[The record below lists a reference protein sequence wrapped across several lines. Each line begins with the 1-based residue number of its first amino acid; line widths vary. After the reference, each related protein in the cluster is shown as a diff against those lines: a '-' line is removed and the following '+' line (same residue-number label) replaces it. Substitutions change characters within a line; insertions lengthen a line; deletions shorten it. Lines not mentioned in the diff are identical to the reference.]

1 MKKFSKLFALLLAL
15 ALVLGSMT
23 TVFAGNAMD
32 PTLTAPNM
40 TGKVTISNALAGATY
55 KLYRVLDISGTT
67 GTGEDLKSAFVT
79 NTTWNAAIRELPST
93 WFDFTG
99 DNAGSL
105 ATPKADL
112 SQIGTAQ
119 QFAAEVVAKAGTT
132 ITPDATANVETSG
145 TYDFANLPYG
155 YYVMVSSR
163 QNAEQKH
170 TVFTLN
176 KAELTITE
184 KNLATPTIAKKVQHA
199 DSTPENA
206 APADAISADYNAI
219 LTYTVTI
226 TAVAGTDTYTITDA
240 LPGEITLV
248 NDSLAVNKVSGD
260 VTTTLEKGTDYAVTS
275 TVANASFEI
284 TLSSTIRNGLKDGD
298 KIVLTYNA
306 KLQSAVATLNPI
318 RNTATLHYGDK
329 QQCSDYATVYT
340 GHISFYK
347 VDGKSNENLAGAK
360 FVLKNKAGKYAVLS
374 KAKDGSNYSFS
385 HMVDES
391 KDATVIV
398 TDGGTGVYTIRGL
411 SAGEYILVEVEA
423 PANYIKGE
431 DTTVTISEKR
441 DQSTGVLL
449 GLEVPASV
457 TIVNMPGSTL
467 PETGGTGTTIF
478 YIAGAVL
485 VVAALALLLIKRR
498 TSSEN

>member
-23 TVFAGNAMD
+23 TVFAGNAME
-32 PTLTAPNM
+32 PTLTTPNT

-79 NTTWNAAIRELPST
+79 NDNWNAAIRSLKPA
-93 WFDFTG
+93 WFHIAG
-99 DNAGSL
+99 NGVGSL
-105 ATPKADL
+105 ATPLDEFTNNEAKA
-112 SQIGTAQ
+112 QA
-119 QFAAEVVAKAGTT
+119 FAAAALAAGSGIAADETKT
-132 ITPDATANVETSG
+132 ISTSG
-145 TYDFANLPYG
+145 AQVFESLPYG
-155 YYVMVSSR
+155 YYIMVSTR
-163 QNAEQKH
+163 QNGEPKY

-184 KNLATPTIAKKVQHA
+184 KNVATPTIDKKVNDQEA
-199 DSTPENA
+199 V
-206 APADAISADYNAI
+206 SADFNSI
-219 LTYTVTI
+219 LNYTITI
-226 TAVAGTDTYTITDA
+226 TAVAGTDTYTITDV
-240 LPGEITLV
+240 LPSTIGFQ
-248 NDSLAVNKVSGD
+248 NDLTVSKVSGEA
-260 VTTTLEKGTDYAVTS
+260 TTTLNGTGTDVDYTFAYTE
-275 TVANASFEI
+275 ASNSFVL
-284 TLSSTIRNGLKDGD
+284 TLTETCRKALKDGD
-298 KIVLTYNA
+298 KLVITY
-306 KLQSAVATLNPI
+306 KGKLNPNNATI
-318 RNTATLHYGDK
+318 NPYRNTAELQYNGTEVI
-329 QQCSDYATVYT
+329 SDTATVYT

-360 FVLKNKAGKYAVLS
+360 FVLKNKAGKYAVMT
-374 KAKDGSNYSFS
+374 KAGNNYSFS
-385 HMVDES
+385 HAVDSADE
-391 KDATVIV
+391 ATVIL

-411 SAGEYILVEVEA
+411 SAGEYMLVEVEA

>member
-1 MKKFSKLFALLLAL
+1 MKKFSKLFALLLAF

-32 PTLTAPNM
+32 PLVTAPNM

-79 NTTWNAAIRELPST
+79 NATWNTAIRELSST

-105 ATPKADL
+105 ATPKANL
-112 SQIGTAQ
+112 SESSTAQ
-119 QFAAEVVAKAGTT
+119 QFAAEVVAKADNT
-132 ITPDATANVETSG
+132 IDPDRTANVETSG

-176 KAELTITE
+176 KATLEITE
-184 KNLATPTIAKKVQHA
+184 KNVATPTIVKKVNSQEA
-199 DSTPENA
+199 V
-206 APADAISADYNAI
+206 SADFNSI
-219 LTYTVTI
+219 LNYTITI
-226 TAVAGTDTYTITDA
+226 TAVAGTDTYTITDV
-240 LPGEITLV
+240 LPKSIGFQ
-248 NDSLAVNKVSGD
+248 NDLTVEKVSGET
-260 VTTTLEKGTDYAVTS
+260 TTTLTDTGAKVDYTFVYTGTS
-275 TVANASFEI
+275 NSFVL
-284 TLSSTIRNGLKDGD
+284 TLTETCRKALKDGD
-298 KIVLTYNA
+298 TLVITYKGKLNPNNETLNPYRNTA
-306 KLQSAVATLNPI
+306 KLQYNGTEEI
-318 RNTATLHYGDK
+318 
-329 QQCSDYATVYT
+329 SDTATVYT
-340 GHISFYK
+340 GHISFFK
-347 VDGKSNENLAGAK
+347 VNGKGGANLAGAK
-360 FVLKNKAGKYAVLS
+360 FVLKSKATGRYAVLTG
-374 KAKDGSNYSFS
+374 AGGSDYNFS
-385 HMVDES
+385 SVVQDQTA
-391 KDATVIV
+391 ATKIV
-398 TDGGTGVYTIRGL
+398 TGDGADAYTIRGL
-411 SAGEYILVEVEA
+411 DAGEYILVEVEA
-423 PANYIKGE
+423 PENFIKGE

-441 DQSTGVLL
+441 DNGGKLI

-498 TSSEN
+498 ASSEN

>member
-23 TVFAGNAMD
+23 TVFAGNAME
-32 PTLTAPNM
+32 PTLTTPNT

-67 GTGEDLKSAFVT
+67 ADGTKSSFVT
-79 NTTWNAAIRELPST
+79 NEKWDAIIRSLGNKWCTVEGTGAGGLVTPVA
-93 WFDFTG
+93 DFTQ
-99 DNAGSL
+99 
-105 ATPKADL
+105 AD
-112 SQIGTAQ
+112 TAQ
-119 QFAAEVVAKAGTT
+119 QFAVEVLGKANS
-132 ITPDATANVETSG
+132 IDPDATANVETSG
-145 TYDFANLPYG
+145 AYVFESLPYG

-163 QNAEQKH
+163 QSADVRY

-176 KAELTITE
+176 KTELSITE
-184 KNLATPTIAKKVQHA
+184 KNVITPTIAKKVQHA

-248 NDSLAVNKVSGD
+248 NDSLVVSKVSGD
-260 VTTTLEKGTDYAVTS
+260 MTTTLGKGTDYTVTS
-275 TVANASFEI
+275 TVANVSFEI
-284 TLSSTIRNGLKDGD
+284 ALTSELRNGLKDGD

-360 FVLKNKAGKYAVLS
+360 FVLKNKAGKYAVMT
-374 KAKDGSNYSFS
+374 KAGNNYSFS
-385 HMVDES
+385 HAVDSADE
-391 KDATVIV
+391 ATVIL

-411 SAGEYILVEVEA
+411 SAGEYMLVEVEA

>member
-32 PTLTAPNM
+32 PLVTAPNM

-79 NTTWNAAIRELPST
+79 NEKWNTAIRSLKPD
-93 WFDFTG
+93 WFHFAG
-99 DNAGSL
+99 EGVGSL
-105 ATPKADL
+105 ATPLDEFTNNEAKA
-112 SQIGTAQ
+112 QA
-119 QFAAEVVAKAGTT
+119 FAAAALAAGSSIAADVTKT
-132 ITPDATANVETSG
+132 ISTSG
-145 TYDFANLPYG
+145 AQVFESLPYG
-155 YYVMVSSR
+155 YYIMVSTR
-163 QNAEQKH
+163 QNGEPKY

-184 KNLATPTIAKKVQHA
+184 KNLATPTIVKKVNDKEA
-199 DSTPENA
+199 V
-206 APADAISADYNAI
+206 SADFNSI
-219 LTYTVTI
+219 LDYTITI

-248 NDSLAVNKVSGD
+248 NDSLVVSKVSGD
-260 VTTTLEKGTDYAVTS
+260 MTTTLGKGTDYTVTS
-275 TVANASFEI
+275 TVANVSFEI
-284 TLSSTIRNGLKDGD
+284 ALTSELRNGLKDGD

-360 FVLKNKAGKYAVLS
+360 FVLKNKAGKYAVMT
-374 KAKDGSNYSFS
+374 KAGNNYSFS
-385 HMVDES
+385 HAVDSADE
-391 KDATVIV
+391 ATVIL

-411 SAGEYILVEVEA
+411 SAGEYMLVEVEA

-431 DTTVTISEKR
+431 DTTVTISEER
-441 DQSTGVLL
+441 DEGGNLI
-449 GLEVPASV
+449 GLKVPASV

>member
-32 PTLTAPNM
+32 PLVTAPNM

-79 NTTWNAAIRELPST
+79 NEKWNTAIRSLKPD
-93 WFDFTG
+93 WFHFAG
-99 DNAGSL
+99 EGVGSL
-105 ATPKADL
+105 ATPLDEFTNNEAKA
-112 SQIGTAQ
+112 QA
-119 QFAAEVVAKAGTT
+119 FAAAALAAGSSIAADVTKT
-132 ITPDATANVETSG
+132 ISTSG
-145 TYDFANLPYG
+145 AQVFESLPYG
-155 YYVMVSSR
+155 YYIMVSTR
-163 QNAEQKH
+163 QNGEPKY

-184 KNLATPTIAKKVQHA
+184 KNLATPTIVKKVNDKEA
-199 DSTPENA
+199 V
-206 APADAISADYNAI
+206 SADFNSI
-219 LTYTVTI
+219 LDYTITI
-226 TAVAGTDTYTITDA
+226 TAVAGTDTYTITDI
-240 LPGEITLV
+240 LPSTIGFQ
-248 NDSLAVNKVSGD
+248 NDLTVSKVSGTA
-260 VTTTLEKGTDYAVTS
+260 TTTLNDTGSNVDYIFAYTEAS
-275 TVANASFEI
+275 NSFEL
-284 TLSSTIRNGLKDGD
+284 TLTDACRNALKDGD
-298 KIVLTYNA
+298 KLVITYKGKLKPNNATISPYRNTA
-306 KLQSAVATLNPI
+306 KLQYNGTEVI
-318 RNTATLHYGDK
+318 
-329 QQCSDYATVYT
+329 SDTATVYT

-360 FVLKNKAGKYAVLS
+360 FVLKNKAGKYAVMT
-374 KAKDGSNYSFS
+374 KAGNNYSFS
-385 HMVDES
+385 HAVDSADE
-391 KDATVIV
+391 ATVIL

-411 SAGEYILVEVEA
+411 DAREYILVEVEA

-431 DTTVTISEKR
+431 DTTVTISEER
-441 DQSTGVLL
+441 DEGGNLI
-449 GLEVPASV
+449 GLKVPASV
-457 TIVNMPGSTL
+457 NIINMPGSTL

>member
-1 MKKFSKLFALLLAL
+1 MKKFSKLFALLLAFV
-15 ALVLGSMT
+15 LVLGSMT
-23 TVFAGNAMD
+23 TVFAGNAME
-32 PTLTAPNM
+32 PALTIQNLKG
-40 TGKVTISNALAGATY
+40 TVTISNALAGATY

-79 NTTWNAAIRELPST
+79 NATWNTAIRELSST

-99 DNAGSL
+99 DDVGSL

-119 QFAAEVVAKAGTT
+119 QFAADVVAKAGTT
-132 ITPDATANVETSG
+132 ITPDATATVQTSG
-145 TYDFANLPYG
+145 AYDFTNLPYG

-176 KAELTITE
+176 KATLEITE
-184 KNLATPTIAKKVQHA
+184 KNVATPTIDKKVNGQEA
-199 DSTPENA
+199 V
-206 APADAISADYNAI
+206 SADFNSI
-219 LTYTVTI
+219 LNYTITI
-226 TAVAGTDTYTITDA
+226 TAVAGTDTYTITDI
-240 LPGEITLV
+240 LPSTIGFQ
-248 NDSLAVNKVSGD
+248 NDLTVEKVSGTA
-260 VTTTLEKGTDYAVTS
+260 TTTLNGTGANVDYTFAYTEAS
-275 TVANASFEI
+275 NSFEL
-284 TLSSTIRNGLKDGD
+284 TLTDACRKGLKDGD
-298 KIVLTYNA
+298 KLVIAYTGKLNPNNETINPYRNTA
-306 KLQSAVATLNPI
+306 KLQYDGTKVI
-318 RNTATLHYGDK
+318 
-329 QQCSDYATVYT
+329 SDTATVYT

-347 VDGKSNENLAGAK
+347 VDGKSGTPLAGAK
-360 FVLKNKAGKYAVLS
+360 FVLKSKDSSKYAVLDS
-374 KAKDGSNYSFS
+374 AGGNDYNFS
-385 HMVDES
+385 DVVDS
-391 KDATVIV
+391 ADAATVIL
-398 TDGGTGVYTIRGL
+398 TGNTTNAYTIRGL
-411 SAGEYILVEVEA
+411 DAREYILVEVEA

-441 DQSTGVLL
+441 DNGGKLI

-498 TSSEN
+498 ASSEN

>member
-32 PTLTAPNM
+32 PLVTAPNM

-79 NTTWNAAIRELPST
+79 NEKWNTAIRSLKPD
-93 WFDFTG
+93 WFHFAG
-99 DNAGSL
+99 EGVGSL
-105 ATPKADL
+105 ATPLDEFTNNEAKA
-112 SQIGTAQ
+112 QA
-119 QFAAEVVAKAGTT
+119 FAAAALAAGSSIAADVTKT
-132 ITPDATANVETSG
+132 ISTSG
-145 TYDFANLPYG
+145 AQVFESLPYG
-155 YYVMVSSR
+155 YYIIVSTR
-163 QNAEQKH
+163 QNGEPKY

-184 KNLATPTIAKKVQHA
+184 KNLATPTIVKKVNDKEA
-199 DSTPENA
+199 V
-206 APADAISADYNAI
+206 SADFNSI
-219 LTYTVTI
+219 LDYTITI
-226 TAVAGTDTYTITDA
+226 TAVAGTDTYTITDI
-240 LPGEITLV
+240 LPSTIGFQ
-248 NDSLAVNKVSGD
+248 NDLTVSKVSGTA
-260 VTTTLEKGTDYAVTS
+260 TTTLNDTGSNVDYIFAYTEAS
-275 TVANASFEI
+275 NSFEL
-284 TLSSTIRNGLKDGD
+284 TLTDACRNALKDGD
-298 KIVLTYNA
+298 KLVITYKGKLKPNNATISPYRNTA
-306 KLQSAVATLNPI
+306 KLQYNGTEVI
-318 RNTATLHYGDK
+318 
-329 QQCSDYATVYT
+329 SDTATVYT

-347 VDGKSNENLAGAK
+347 VDGKSGTPLAGAK
-360 FVLKNKAGKYAVLS
+360 FVLKSKNSDKYAVLES
-374 KAKDGSNYSFS
+374 AGGNAYNFSSAVEEEAKATQIITGTSN
-385 HMVDES
+385 
-391 KDATVIV
+391 DA
-398 TDGGTGVYTIRGL
+398 YTIRGL
-411 SAGEYILVEVEA
+411 DAREYILVEVEA

-441 DQSTGVLL
+441 DEGGKLI

-457 TIVNMPGSTL
+457 NIINMPGSTL